1 MATNKTVFFL
11 IGILL
16 IVLGASMLA
25 PYSLQIVFRENSH
38 SFISASF
45 VTIFIGVL
53 FVLANLER
61 EFKLNLRQTFLFS
74 SLAWI
79 MVALFGSLPFLLSTQ
94 NFTLS
99 EAFFESMSGITTT
112 GATIISDLDNS
123 PKSILLWRAIM
134 QWLGGIGIVVMAITI
149 LPLLKVGGMQLFKME
164 GPDSTEKILPRTIE
178 VATIIISTYIAL
190 TFLCGFF
197 YWTFGM
203 SIFDSV
209 SHAMTTIATG
219 GFSTHN
225 DSIGYFNSS
234 NIEIVA
240 SIFIILGSIPF
251 ISYLKFAQGN
261 KKVFFQDV
269 QIRGLIY
276 LLALSIFV
284 MFLYLLFINN
294 ESNLFDKIRI
304 SSFNVI
310 SILSGTGY
318 VTDDFG
324 LWGKFSLIFFLL
336 LMFIGGCAGST
347 ACGIKIF
354 RLQMLLIFLKNQI
367 KKIISPNSV
376 IILKY
381 NNQKISDN
389 FINSVII
396 FIFTFLFI
404 FLIIAM
410 LLSISGL
417 DFITSISGA
426 ASSISNVGPGLGDII
441 GPNGNY
447 KDIPDISKWILS
459 AGMLLGR
466 LELFAVLV
474 YSFRLFGEINYGN
487 L

>member
-25 PYSLQIVFRENSH
+25 PYALQVTQEEGSH
-38 SFISASF
+38 SFLSASF

-53 FVLANLER
+53 FLLANLER

-74 SLAWI
+74 SLAWF
-79 MVALFGSLPFLLSTQ
+79 MVAVFGSLPFLLSAED
-94 NFTLS
+94 FTFS

-112 GATIISDLDNS
+112 GATIISDLDGS

-164 GPDSTEKILPRTIE
+164 GPDSTEKILPRTVE
-178 VATIIISTYIAL
+178 VAVIIISTYLML
-190 TFLCGFF
+190 TFLCSLF
-197 YWTFGM
+197 YWIFGM
-203 SIFDSV
+203 SVFDSI

-225 DSIGYFNSS
+225 DSIGYFNNS
-234 NIEIVA
+234 NIEIIA

-251 ISYLKFAQGN
+251 ITYLKFSQGN
-261 KKVFFQDV
+261 RKIFFQDV
-269 QIRGLIY
+269 QIKGLIY
-276 LLALSIFV
+276 LLVISIV
-284 MFLYLLFINN
+284 IMFFYLIFIDY
-294 ESNLFDKIRI
+294 ESSLLDKIRI
-304 SSFNVI
+304 ASFNVV

-354 RLQMLLIFLKNQI
+354 RLQMLLLFLKNQI
-367 KKIISPNSV
+367 KKLLSPNSV
-376 IILKY
+376 IITKY
-381 NNQKISDN
+381 NNQKISEN

-447 KDIPDISKWILS
+447 KDIPDISKWIL
-459 AGMLLGR
+459 AFGMLLGR

-474 YSFRLFGEINYGN
+474 LFFPSFWRN
-487 L
+487 

>member
-25 PYSLQIVFRENSH
+25 PYSIQIMYEENSH
-38 SFISASF
+38 SFVSSSF
-45 VTIFIGVL
+45 VTIFIGIL
-53 FVLANLER
+53 FILANLEK

-74 SLAWI
+74 TLAWL
-79 MVALFGSLPFLLSTQ
+79 MVAIFGSLPFLLSS
-94 NFTLS
+94 NEFTLS

-164 GPDSTEKILPRTIE
+164 GPDSTEKILPRTVE
-178 VATIIISTYIAL
+178 VAAIIISTYVVL
-190 TFLCGFF
+190 TFFCGLF
-197 YWTFGM
+197 YWLFGM
-203 SIFDSV
+203 TIFDSV
-209 SHAMTTIATG
+209 CHAMTTIATG

-225 DSIGYFNSS
+225 DSIGFFKNP

-251 ISYLKFAQGN
+251 ISYLKFSQGN
-261 KKVFFQDV
+261 RKIFFTDV
-269 QIRGLIY
+269 QIKGLIY
-276 LLALSIFV
+276 LLVISTVIMFV
-284 MFLYLLFINN
+284 YLLFIKF
-294 ESNLFDKIRI
+294 ESSLIDKIRI

-324 LWGKFSLIFFLL
+324 LWGKFSLIFFLF

-354 RLQMLLIFLKNQI
+354 RLQMLLIFLKDQI
-367 KKIISPNSV
+367 KKLIYPNSV
-376 IILKY
+376 IITKY
-381 NNQKISDN
+381 NNQKISDD
-389 FINSVII
+389 FIKSVII

-426 ASSISNVGPGLGDII
+426 ASSISNVGPGLGDMI

-447 KDIPDISKWILS
+447 KALPDLSKWILT

-474 YSFRLFGEINYGN
+474 LFFPSFWRN
-487 L
+487 

>member
-25 PYSLQIVFRENSH
+25 PYVLQVVLDEGSH

-45 VTIFIGVL
+45 VTIFIGIL
-53 FVLANLER
+53 FILANLEK

-74 SLAWI
+74 SLAWVT
-79 MVALFGSLPFLLSTQ
+79 VAVFGSLPFLLSTQ
-94 NFTLS
+94 NFSFS

-178 VATIIISTYIAL
+178 VATIIISTYIIL
-190 TFLCGFF
+190 TLTCGFF
-197 YWTFGM
+197 YWIFGM
-203 SIFDSV
+203 TIFDSI

-225 DSIGYFNSS
+225 DSIGFFKSS
-234 NIEIVA
+234 NIEMVA

-251 ISYLKFAQGN
+251 ISYLKFTQGN

-276 LLALSIFV
+276 LLLISIII
-284 MFLYLLFINN
+284 MFLYLLLIND
-294 ESNLFDKIRI
+294 ESSLFDKIRI

-324 LWGKFSLIFFLL
+324 LWGKFSLIFFLA

-376 IILKY
+376 IITKY

-447 KDIPDISKWILS
+447 KDIPDTSKWILS

-474 YSFRLFGEINYGN
+474 LFFPSFWRG
-487 L
+487 

>member
-25 PYSLQIVFRENSH
+25 PYSLQIILNEGSH
-38 SFISASF
+38 SFISSSF

-53 FVLANLER
+53 FILANLEK

-74 SLAWI
+74 SLAWV
-79 MVALFGSLPFLLSTQ
+79 MVAIFGSLPFILSTQ
-94 NFTLS
+94 EFSFS

-112 GATIISDLDNS
+112 GATIISNLDS
-123 PKSILLWRAIM
+123 TPKSILLWRAIM

-178 VATIIISTYIAL
+178 VAAIIISTYIIL
-190 TFLCGFF
+190 TLLCGFF
-197 YWTFGM
+197 YWIFGM
-203 SIFDSV
+203 TIFDSV

-225 DSIGYFNSS
+225 DSIGFFKNS
-234 NIEIVA
+234 NIEIIA

-251 ISYLKFAQGN
+251 ISYLKFVQGN

-269 QIRGLIY
+269 QIKGLIY
-276 LLALSIFV
+276 LLVFSIAI
-284 MFLYLLFINN
+284 MFFYLIFINY
-294 ESNLFDKIRI
+294 ESSIFDKIRI

-354 RLQMLLIFLKNQI
+354 RLQMLLLFLKNQI

-376 IILKY
+376 IITKY

-396 FIFTFLFI
+396 FIFSFLFI

-410 LLSISGL
+410 LLSMSGL

-447 KDIPDISKWILS
+447 KDIPDLSKWILS
-459 AGMLLGR
+459 FGMLLGR

-474 YSFRLFGEINYGN
+474 LFFPSFWRD
-487 L
+487 

>member
-1 MATNKTVFFL
+1 MTTNNTVFFL

-25 PYSLQIVFRENSH
+25 PYTIQVIFDEGSH

-53 FVLANLER
+53 FILANLEK

-74 SLAWI
+74 SLAWF
-79 MVALFGSLPFLLSTQ
+79 MVAIFGSLPFVLSSE
-94 NFTLS
+94 NFSFS

-178 VATIIISTYIAL
+178 VATIIISTYIIL

-197 YWTFGM
+197 YWIFGM
-203 SIFDSV
+203 TIFDSV

-225 DSIGYFNSS
+225 DSIGFFKSS

-251 ISYLKFAQGN
+251 ISYLRFAQGN
-261 KKVFFQDV
+261 RKIFFQDV
-269 QIRGLIY
+269 QIQGLIY
-276 LLALSIFV
+276 LLAISIII
-284 MFLYLLFINN
+284 MFFYLLFIQY
-294 ESNLFDKIRI
+294 EGGLLDKIRI
-304 SSFNVI
+304 ASFNVI

-367 KKIISPNSV
+367 KKLISPNS
-376 IILKY
+376 IIIIKY
-381 NNQKISDN
+381 NNQKISDS

-410 LLSISGL
+410 LLSVSGL

-426 ASSISNVGPGLGDII
+426 ASSISNVGPGLGDMI

-447 KDIPDISKWILS
+447 KEIPDLSKWILS
-459 AGMLLGR
+459 FGMLLGR

-474 YSFRLFGEINYGN
+474 LFFPSFWRN
-487 L
+487 

>member
-1 MATNKTVFFL
+1 MTTNKTVFFL
-11 IGILL
+11 IGVLL
-16 IVLGASMLA
+16 IVLGISMLA
-25 PYSLQIVFRENSH
+25 PYALQVVLDEGNH

-45 VTIFIGVL
+45 LTIFIGIL
-53 FVLANLER
+53 FVLANLEK

-74 SLAWI
+74 SLAWVMI
-79 MVALFGSLPFLLSTQ
+79 AIFGSLPFILSTQ
-94 NFTLS
+94 NFTFS

-112 GATIISDLDNS
+112 GATIIEDLDNS

-178 VATIIISTYIAL
+178 VATIIISTYLAL
-190 TFLCGFF
+190 TLLCSFF
-197 YWTFGM
+197 YWLFGM
-203 SIFDSV
+203 TIFDSV

-225 DSIGYFNSS
+225 DSIGYFKNS
-234 NIEIVA
+234 NIEIIA

-251 ISYLKFAQGN
+251 ISYLRFARGN
-261 KKVFFQDV
+261 KKVFIQDV

-276 LLALSIFV
+276 LLLISIVIMFFYLSLIN
-284 MFLYLLFINN
+284 YESSLL
-294 ESNLFDKIRI
+294 DKIRI

-354 RLQMLLIFLKNQI
+354 RLQMLLMFLTNQI

-376 IILKY
+376 IIAKY
-381 NNQKISDN
+381 NNQKISDD

-410 LLSISGL
+410 LLSITGL

-426 ASSISNVGPGLGDII
+426 ASSISNVGPGLGEII

-459 AGMLLGR
+459 IGMLLGR

-474 YSFRLFGEINYGN
+474 LFFPSFWRN
-487 L
+487 

>member
-1 MATNKTVFFL
+1 MTANKTVFFL

-16 IVLGASMLA
+16 IVLGTSMLA
-25 PYSLQIVFRENSH
+25 PYMLQIIFKENSH

-53 FVLANLER
+53 FVLANLEK

-74 SLAWI
+74 SLAWF
-79 MVALFGSLPFLLSTQ
+79 MVAIFGSLPFLLSTQ
-94 NFTLS
+94 DFSLS
-99 EAFFESMSGITTT
+99 ESFFESMSGITTT

-178 VATIIISTYIAL
+178 VATIIISTYIIL
-190 TFLCGFF
+190 TLICGFF
-197 YWTFGM
+197 YWVFGM
-203 SIFDSV
+203 TIFDSV

-225 DSIGYFNSS
+225 DSIGYFNNS
-234 NIEIVA
+234 NIEIIA

-261 KKVFFQDV
+261 KKIFFQDV
-269 QIRGLIY
+269 QIKGLIY
-276 LLALSIFV
+276 LLVISIVV
-284 MFLYLLFINN
+284 MFFYLLFINY
-294 ESNLFDKIRI
+294 ESDLLDKIRI

-318 VTDDFG
+318 VTDDFS
-324 LWGKFSLIFFLL
+324 LWGKFSLVFFLL

-367 KKIISPNSV
+367 KKLVSPNSV
-376 IILKY
+376 IIIKY
-381 NNQKISDN
+381 NNQKISDQ

-410 LLSISGL
+410 LLSLSGL
-417 DFITSISGA
+417 DFITSVSGA

-447 KDIPDISKWILS
+447 KDIPDLSKWILS
-459 AGMLLGR
+459 FGMLLGR

-474 YSFRLFGEINYGN
+474 LFLPSFWRN
-487 L
+487 

>member
-16 IVLGASMLA
+16 IVLGVSMLA
-25 PYSLQIVFRENSH
+25 PYSIQVIYEKNSH
-38 SFISASF
+38 SFVSSSF
-45 VTIFIGVL
+45 VTIFIGIL
-53 FVLANLER
+53 FILANLEK
-61 EFKLNLRQTFLFS
+61 EFRLNLRQTFLFS
-74 SLAWI
+74 SLAWLT
-79 MVALFGSLPFLLSTQ
+79 VAIFGSLQFLLSS
-94 NFTLS
+94 NEFTVS

-164 GPDSTEKILPRTIE
+164 GPDTTEKILPRTIE
-178 VATIIISTYIAL
+178 VAAIIISIYVVL
-190 TFLCGFF
+190 TFFCGLF
-197 YWTFGM
+197 YWIFGM
-203 SIFDSV
+203 TIFDSV
-209 SHAMTTIATG
+209 CHAMTTIATG

-225 DSIGYFNSS
+225 DSIGFFKNS
-234 NIEIVA
+234 NIEIIA

-251 ISYLKFAQGN
+251 IAYLTFSQGN
-261 KKVFFQDV
+261 TKIFFQDI
-269 QIRGLIY
+269 QIKGLIY
-276 LLALSIFV
+276 LLAISIMI
-284 MFLYLLFINN
+284 MFFYLLFINY

-324 LWGKFSLIFFLL
+324 LWGKFSLIFFLF

-367 KKIISPNSV
+367 KKLIYPNSV
-376 IILKY
+376 IISKY
-381 NNQKISDN
+381 NNQKISED
-389 FINSVII
+389 FIKSVII

-410 LLSISGL
+410 LLSVSGL

-447 KDIPDISKWILS
+447 KNLPDLSKWILTI
-459 AGMLLGR
+459 GMLLGR

-474 YSFRLFGEINYGN
+474 LFFPSFWRD
-487 L
+487 

>member
-16 IVLGASMLA
+16 IVLGVSMLA
-25 PYSLQIVFRENSH
+25 PYTLQVFLNEDSH

-53 FVLANLER
+53 FILANLEK
-61 EFKLNLRQTFLFS
+61 EYKLNLKQTFLFS
-74 SLAWI
+74 SLAWV
-79 MVALFGSLPFLLSTQ
+79 MVAIFGSLPFLLSNQ
-94 NFTLS
+94 NFSLS
-99 EAFFESMSGITTT
+99 DAFFESMSGITTT

-164 GPDSTEKILPRTIE
+164 GPESTEKILPRTIE
-178 VATIIISTYIAL
+178 VATIIISTYIIL
-190 TFLCGFF
+190 TFICGFF

-203 SIFDSV
+203 TIFDSV
-209 SHAMTTIATG
+209 SHSMTTIATG

-225 DSIGYFNSS
+225 ESIGYFKSS

-251 ISYLKFAQGN
+251 LSYLKFAKGN
-261 KKVFFQDV
+261 RKVFFQDM
-269 QIRGLIY
+269 QIKGLLY
-276 LLALSIFV
+276 LLVISIFV
-284 MFLYLLFINN
+284 MFFYLFFINY
-294 ESNLFDKIRI
+294 ESSLFEKFRI

-367 KKIISPNSV
+367 KKFISPNSV
-376 IILKY
+376 IINKY

-404 FLIIAM
+404 FFIIAM

-447 KDIPDISKWILS
+447 KDIPDLSKWILS
-459 AGMLLGR
+459 IGMLLGR

-474 YSFRLFGEINYGN
+474 LFFPSFWRS
-487 L
+487 

>member
-25 PYSLQIVFRENSH
+25 PYVLQIIFDENSH

-45 VTIFIGVL
+45 VTIFVGVL
-53 FVLANLER
+53 FILGNLEK
-61 EFKLNLRQTFLFS
+61 EFRLNLRQTFLFS

-79 MVALFGSLPFLLSTQ
+79 MVAAFGSLPFLLSTQ
-94 NFTLS
+94 DFSFS

-178 VATIIISTYIAL
+178 VASIIISTYIIL
-190 TFLCGFF
+190 TFFCGLF
-197 YWTFGM
+197 YWIFGM
-203 SIFDSV
+203 TVFDSV

-225 DSIGYFNSS
+225 DSIGFFKSS

-251 ISYLKFAQGN
+251 ISYLKFVQGN
-261 KKVFFQDV
+261 KLIFFKDV
-269 QIRGLIY
+269 QIKGLIY
-276 LLALSIFV
+276 LLTFSIMV
-284 MFLYLLFINN
+284 MFIYLLFINY
-294 ESNLFDKIRI
+294 ESSLFDKIRI

-354 RLQMLLIFLKNQI
+354 RLQMLLIFLKDQT
-367 KKIISPNSV
+367 KKLISPNS
-376 IILKY
+376 IIITKY
-381 NNQKISDN
+381 NNQKISDD

-447 KDIPDISKWILS
+447 KNIPDISKWILS

-474 YSFRLFGEINYGN
+474 LFFPSFWRN
-487 L
+487 

>member
-16 IVLGASMLA
+16 VVLGSSMLA
-25 PYSLQIVFRENSH
+25 PYAIQVILNEKSH

-53 FVLANLER
+53 FILANLEK

-74 SLAWI
+74 SLAWV
-79 MVALFGSLPFLLSTQ
+79 MVAAFGSLPFLLSTQ

-178 VATIIISTYIAL
+178 VATIIISTYIVL
-190 TFLCGFF
+190 TFICGLF
-197 YWTFGM
+197 YWIFGM
-203 SIFDSV
+203 TVFDSV

-225 DSIGYFNSS
+225 DSIGFFKNS

-261 KKVFFQDV
+261 KKIFFQDV
-269 QIRGLIY
+269 QIKGLIY
-276 LLALSIFV
+276 LLAISIFI
-284 MFLYLLFINN
+284 MFFYLILINY
-294 ESNLFDKIRI
+294 ESSLLDKIRI

-318 VTDDFG
+318 VTDDFS

-367 KKIISPNSV
+367 KKLVSPNSV
-376 IILKY
+376 IITKY
-381 NNQKISDN
+381 NNQKISDS

-417 DFITSISGA
+417 DLITSISGA

-447 KDIPDISKWILS
+447 RDIPDLSKWILS

-474 YSFRLFGEINYGN
+474 LFFPSFWRN
-487 L
+487 

>member
-1 MATNKTVFFL
+1 MIANKTVFFM

-16 IVLGASMLA
+16 VVLGFSMLA
-25 PYSLQIVFRENSH
+25 PYAMQLMYSENSH
-38 SFISASF
+38 SFVSSSF
-45 VTIFIGVL
+45 VTIFIGIL
-53 FVLANLER
+53 FILANLEK
-61 EFKLNLRQTFLFS
+61 EFKLDLRQTFLFS
-74 SLAWI
+74 TLAWL
-79 MVALFGSLPFLLSTQ
+79 MVAIFGSLPFLLSPDK
-94 NFTLS
+94 FTFS

-112 GATIISDLDNS
+112 GATIITDLDNS

-178 VATIIISTYIAL
+178 VATIIISTYFTL
-190 TFLCGFF
+190 TLLCGFF

-203 SIFDSV
+203 SIFDSI

-225 DSIGYFNSS
+225 DSIGFFKNS
-234 NIEIVA
+234 NIEVVA
-240 SIFIILGSIPF
+240 SVFIILGSIPF
-251 ISYLKFAQGN
+251 ISYLKFIRGN
-261 KKVFFQDV
+261 KSIFFQDV
-269 QIRGLIY
+269 QIKGLIY
-276 LLALSIFV
+276 LLLVSIII
-284 MFLYLLFINN
+284 MFFYLLFINY
-294 ESNLFDKIRI
+294 ESNALDKIRI

-324 LWGKFSLIFFLL
+324 LWGKFSLIFFLF
-336 LMFIGGCAGST
+336 LMFVGGCAGST

-354 RLQMLLIFLKNQI
+354 RLQMLFIFLKNQV
-367 KKIISPNSV
+367 KKLISPNS
-376 IILKY
+376 IIIAKY

-389 FINSVII
+389 FINSIII
-396 FIFTFLFI
+396 FIFSFLFL
-404 FLIIAM
+404 FFIIAL

-417 DFITSISGA
+417 DFLTSISGA
-426 ASSISNVGPGLGDII
+426 ASAISNVGPGLGDVI

-447 KDIPDISKWILS
+447 KAIPDLSKWIL
-459 AGMLLGR
+459 AIGMLLGR

-474 YSFRLFGEINYGN
+474 LFFPSFWRN
-487 L
+487 

>member
-1 MATNKTVFFL
+1 MATNKTVFFM

-16 IVLGASMLA
+16 VVLGFSMLV
-25 PYSLQIVFRENSH
+25 PYMMQLIYNENSH
-38 SFISASF
+38 SFVSSSF
-45 VTIFIGVL
+45 ITIFIGIL
-53 FVLANLER
+53 FVLANLDR

-74 SLAWI
+74 TLAWL
-79 MVALFGSLPFLLSTQ
+79 MVAIFGSLPFLLSPKE
-94 NFTLS
+94 FTFS

-112 GATIISDLDNS
+112 GATIITDLDKS

-178 VATIIISTYIAL
+178 VAAIIISTYLAL
-190 TFLCGFF
+190 TFLCGLF
-197 YWTFGM
+197 YWLFGM
-203 SIFDSV
+203 SIFDSI

-225 DSIGYFNSS
+225 DSIGFFKSS
-234 NIEIVA
+234 NIEITA
-240 SIFIILGSIPF
+240 SIFIVLGSIPF
-251 ISYLKFAQGN
+251 ISYLKFVHGN
-261 KKVFFQDV
+261 KSIFFKDV
-269 QIRGLIY
+269 QIKGLIN
-276 LLALSIFV
+276 LILISVLI
-284 MFLYLLFINN
+284 MFLYLLFIGY
-294 ESNLFDKIRI
+294 ESNTLDKIRI

-324 LWGKFSLIFFLL
+324 LWGKFSLIFFLF
-336 LMFIGGCAGST
+336 LMFVGGCAGST

-354 RLQMLLIFLKNQI
+354 RLQMLFIFLKNQI
-367 KKIISPNSV
+367 RKLIYPNSV
-376 IILKY
+376 IISKY

-389 FINSVII
+389 FINSVIV
-396 FIFTFLFI
+396 FIFSFLFI

-417 DFITSISGA
+417 DFLTAISGA
-426 ASSISNVGPGLGDII
+426 ASAISNVGPGLGDMI

-447 KDIPDISKWILS
+447 KAIPDLSKWILS
-459 AGMLLGR
+459 IGMLLGR

-474 YSFRLFGEINYGN
+474 LFFPSFWRN
-487 L
+487 